1 VRQLLPF
8 IVVGITTGSLY
19 GLTGLGLVLTY
30 RTSGI
35 FNFAH
40 GAVAATAAYCF
51 FALHHEHGL
60 SWPPAALISI
70 GLLGPVMGVVLERVT
85 RRLAGARVVMAIVGT
100 AGLLLAVQGLLYVI
114 FGAQTKTFSEF
125 LPTDTITIADVHV
138 SYAQIIKVVVSLVAA
153 TALWLFL
160 RRNRLGVT
168 MRAVVDNPT
177 LLDMTGTTP
186 TRVRTV
192 AWVIGAS
199 FAALSGVLIA
209 PVLGLD
215 AALLTLLVV
224 QAFGAVAIGRF
235 SSLPLTFIG
244 GIAVG
249 IIASLVTKYLA
260 GRPLFNG
267 LPSAIP
273 FLVLIAVLL
282 ITPKARLPQEV
293 GRLGDG
299 ASERR
304 PWLPTNL
311 RRAGYAAGFA
321 LLLAVPAVVG
331 SRLPVYINGVNFVV
345 IFLSLALLV
354 RSSGQISLCHAAF
367 AALGATTF
375 SHLTVGQGLSWPLAL
390 MGAGLVTVPL
400 GAVLAIPAIRLSGL
414 YLALATFGFGIL
426 MQNVVFNASFMFGN
440 EPFLRAPR
448 PTLGPF
454 DGANDTTFYYLA
466 LAVALL
472 CCLAVLAIDRSR
484 LGRLLRALGDSP
496 TALTTGGLSVNV
508 TRIMVFCL
516 SAFFAGVGGGLFMA
530 QFGQVSK
537 DYGFG
542 PFQSLIWLAV
552 LAISGRTL
560 ILPAF
565 IAAGLLTVL
574 PAYITGLSQEWQS
587 VLFGATALAAA
598 TVPIAD
604 LSLGKVF
611 AGLADRTDHRARRGP
626 VRARTVTETAA

>member
-1 VRQLLPF
+1 MHQLLPF
-8 IVVGITTGSLY
+8 VVVGITTGSLY

-40 GAVAATAAYCF
+40 GAVAAAAAYCF

-60 SWPPAALISI
+60 SWPLAALISI
-70 GLLGPVMGVVLERVT
+70 GLLGPVMGVILERVT
-85 RRLAGARVVMAIVGT
+85 RRLAGARVVMTIVGT
-100 AGLLLAVQGLLYVI
+100 VGLLLAVQGLLYVI
-114 FGAQTKTFSEF
+114 FGAQTKTFAEF
-125 LPTDTITIADVHV
+125 LPVRTITISDVRV
-138 SYAQIIKVVVSLVAA
+138 SYAEIIKVAVSIVAA
-153 TALWLFL
+153 TGLWLFL
-160 RRNRLGVT
+160 RRSRLGVT

-177 LLDMTGTTP
+177 LLDMTGTEP
-186 TRVRTV
+186 DRVRTA

-235 SSLPLTFIG
+235 SSLPLTFLG

-249 IIASLVTKYLA
+249 VIASLVTKYLA

-273 FLVLIAVLL
+273 FLVLIAVLMV
-282 ITPKARLPQEV
+282 TPKARLPREV
-293 GRLGDG
+293 GLLGGG
-299 ASERR
+299 ASDGGA
-304 PWLPTNL
+304 WLTPGM
-311 RRAGYAAGFA
+311 RRAGYAAGFG
-321 LLLAVPAVVG
+321 LLLLVPAVVG
-331 SRLPVYINGVNFVV
+331 TRLPVYINGVNFVV
-345 IFLSLALLV
+345 IFLSLSLLV

-375 SHLTVGQGLSWPLAL
+375 SHLAVGQGLSWPLAL
-390 MGAGLVTVPL
+390 LGAGLVTVPL
-400 GAVLAIPAIRLSGL
+400 GALLAIPAIRLSGL

-426 MQNVVFNASFMFGN
+426 MQSVVFNASFMFGN

-454 DGANDTTFYYLA
+454 NGADDKTFYFLA
-466 LAVALL
+466 LAVAVL
-472 CCLAVLAIDRSR
+472 CCLAILAVDRSR

-565 IAAGLLTVL
+565 VAAGLLVVL
-574 PAYITGLSQEWQS
+574 PAYVTGLSQEWQS
-587 VLFGATALAAA
+587 VLFGVTALAIAV
-598 TVPIAD
+598 VPAGG
-604 LSLGKVF
+604 LGLRARF
-611 AGLADRTDHRARRGP
+611 ARLADRTDHRSRRSP
-626 VRARTVTETAA
+626 VRSRALSRAT

>member
-1 VRQLLPF
+1 
-8 IVVGITTGSLY
+8 
-19 GLTGLGLVLTY
+19 
-30 RTSGI
+30 
-35 FNFAH
+35 
-40 GAVAATAAYCF
+40 
-51 FALHHEHGL
+51 
-60 SWPPAALISI
+60 
-70 GLLGPVMGVVLERVT
+70 
-85 RRLAGARVVMAIVGT
+85 
-100 AGLLLAVQGLLYVI
+100 
-114 FGAQTKTFSEF
+114 
-125 LPTDTITIADVHV
+125 
-138 SYAQIIKVVVSLVAA
+138 
-153 TALWLFL
+153 WLFL
-160 RRNRLGVT
+160 RRSRLGVT
-168 MRAVVDNPT
+168 MRAVVDDPT
-177 LLDMTGTTP
+177 LLDMTGTQP
-186 TRVRTV
+186 ARVRTA

-199 FAALSGVLIA
+199 FAALSGILIA

-215 AALLTLLVV
+215 AGLLTLLVV

-235 SSLPLTFIG
+235 SSLPLTFLG
-244 GIAVG
+244 GITVG
-249 IIASLVTKYLA
+249 VVASLATKYLA
-260 GRPLFNG
+260 NQPLFNG

-273 FLVLIAVLL
+273 FLVLLAVLL
-282 ITPKARLPQEV
+282 VTPKKRLPREV
-293 GRLGDG
+293 GRLGGG

-304 PWLPTNL
+304 AWLPAPL
-311 RRAGYAAGFA
+311 RQGTYAIGFA
-321 LLLAVPAVVG
+321 LLLAVPALVG
-331 SRLPVYINGVNFVV
+331 TRLPVYINGVTFVV
-345 IFLSLALLV
+345 IFLSLSLLV

-375 SHLTVGQGLSWPLAL
+375 SHLSVGQGLSWPLAL
-390 MGAGLVTVPL
+390 LGAGLVTVPL

-426 MQNVVFNASFMFGN
+426 MQSVVFNASFMFGN

-454 DGANDTTFYYLA
+454 NGASDTTFYYLA

-472 CCLAVLAIDRSR
+472 CCLVVLAVDRSR

-516 SAFFAGVGGGLFMA
+516 SAFLAGVGGALFMA

-565 IAAGLLTVL
+565 VGAALLTVA
-574 PAYITGLSQEWQS
+574 PSYVTGLSQEWQS
-587 VLFGATALAAA
+587 VLFGVTALGVAIL
-598 TVPIAD
+598 P
-604 LSLGKVF
+604 
-611 AGLADRTDHRARRGP
+611 AGGFGLRARLTRLAERTEHRRGRSP
-626 VRARTVTETAA
+626 VRARTVSNPA

>member
-1 VRQLLPF
+1 VHQLLPF

-60 SWPPAALISI
+60 PWPLAALISI

-85 RRLAGARVVMAIVGT
+85 RRLSGARVVMAIVGT
-100 AGLLLAVQGLLYVI
+100 VGLLLAVQGLLYVI
-114 FGAQTKTFSEF
+114 FGSQTKNFSEF
-125 LPTDTITIADVHV
+125 LPTTTVTVADVHV
-138 SYAQIIKVVVSLVAA
+138 SYAQIIKVAVSLVAA
-153 TALWLFL
+153 TGLWLFL
-160 RRNRLGVT
+160 RGSRLGVT

-177 LLDMTGTTP
+177 LLDMTGTQP
-186 TRVRTV
+186 ARVRTA

-235 SSLPLTFIG
+235 SSLPLTFVG

-249 IIASLVTKYLA
+249 VIASLVTKYLA

-273 FLVLIAVLL
+273 FLVLIVVLL
-282 ITPKARLPQEV
+282 VTPKARLPREV
-293 GRLGDG
+293 GLLGGG
-299 ASERR
+299 ASDRGT
-304 PWLPTNL
+304 WLPPAL
-311 RRAGYAAGFA
+311 RRAGYAAGFG
-321 LLLAVPAVVG
+321 LLLLVPAVVG
-331 SRLPVYINGVNFVV
+331 TRLPVYINGVNFVV
-345 IFLSLALLV
+345 IFLSLSLLV

-375 SHLTVGQGLSWPLAL
+375 SHLSVGQGLSWPLAL
-390 MGAGLVTVPL
+390 LGAGLVTVPL
-400 GAVLAIPAIRLSGL
+400 GALLAIPAIRLSGL

-426 MQNVVFNASFMFGN
+426 MQSVVFNASFMFGN

-454 DGANDTTFYYLA
+454 NGADDKTFYFLA
-466 LAVALL
+466 LGVAVL
-472 CCLAVLAIDRSR
+472 CCLAILAVDRSR

-516 SAFFAGVGGGLFMA
+516 SAFFAGIGGGLFMA

-565 IAAGLLTVL
+565 VAAGLLVVL
-574 PAYITGLSQEWQS
+574 PAYVTGLSQEWQS
-587 VLFGATALAAA
+587 VLFGVTALAIAI
-598 TVPIAD
+598 VPAGGLD
-604 LSLGKVF
+604 LRARV
-611 AGLADRTDHRARRGP
+611 ARLADRTDHRSLRSP
-626 VRARTVTETAA
+626 VRSRALSRAT